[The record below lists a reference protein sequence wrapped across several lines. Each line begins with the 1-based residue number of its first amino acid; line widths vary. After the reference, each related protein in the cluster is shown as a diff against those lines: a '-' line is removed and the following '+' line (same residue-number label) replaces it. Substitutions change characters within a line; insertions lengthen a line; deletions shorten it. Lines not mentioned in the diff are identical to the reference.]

1 MSMQVYIYS
10 LYKLYIY
17 IYLIQ
22 FEIASFIKPNNM
34 MNIKLLKGVGISCM
48 VKHVH
53 SNRFYYGSSS
63 TIYGVMIGDER
74 CKVGNERLITDN

>member
-1 MSMQVYIYS
+1 
-10 LYKLYIY
+10 
-17 IYLIQ
+17 
-22 FEIASFIKPNNM
+22 M